1 MKKLVFLMAAIFG
14 LTLVSCG
21 GAATETTDVD
31 TTAVDSVMV
40 DTAEVAVVDTVAV
53 DTVAAE

>member
-40 DTAEVAVVDTVAV
+40 DTVAVDTVAV
-53 DTVAAE
+53 DTVAVVAE

>member
-31 TTAVDSVMV
+31 TTTVDSVMV
-40 DTAEVAVVDTVAV
+40 DTVAADTVAV
-53 DTVAAE
+53 DTVAVVAE

>member
-40 DTAEVAVVDTVAV
+40 DTVDVDTVVVDTVAV
-53 DTVAAE
+53 VAE